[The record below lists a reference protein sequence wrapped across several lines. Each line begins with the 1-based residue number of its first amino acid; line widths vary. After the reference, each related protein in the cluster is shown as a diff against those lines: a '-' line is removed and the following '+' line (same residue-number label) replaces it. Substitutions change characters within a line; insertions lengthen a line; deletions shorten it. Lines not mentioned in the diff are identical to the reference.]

1 MRKLRSCSLFAF
13 ILGVQVFLLAQQ
25 HEPNAG
31 AVEAR
36 KVIQK
41 GNTEWGKARVAHDR
55 TTFEKMLAPD
65 FYVQLPDKKVS
76 RQEFV
81 DLISTRRPNTKLTRF
96 DPIVLTVDPAGDGWE
111 AVILERLESERT
123 TTEGKSQKIFVLY
136 VTKDKWQKIG
146 EKWQIHSSAVVS
158 NEMWTD
164 NPPPLSLWTPAGP

>member
-1 MRKLRSCSLFAF
+1 MRRFRFWSLFAF
-13 ILGVQVFLLAQQ
+13 ILVAQTFLVAQQ
-25 HEPNAG
+25 HQPNAG
-31 AVEAR
+31 AIEAR
-36 KVIQK
+36 RVIQE

-55 TTFEKMLAPD
+55 ATFEKMLAPD
-65 FYVQLPDKKVS
+65 FYVQLPEKKVS
-76 RQEFV
+76 RQEFM

-136 VTKDKWQKIG
+136 VTKDKWQKTG

-164 NPPPLSLWTPAGP
+164 NPPPLSLWTSEGP

>member
-1 MRKLRSCSLFAF
+1 MREVRSGLLIMF
-13 ILGVQVFLLAQQ
+13 VLLAQTCLLAQ
-25 HEPNAG
+25 RQPNPG
-31 AVEAR
+31 AAEAR
-36 KVIQK
+36 KTIQE

-65 FYVQLPDKKVS
+65 FYVQALDKKVS
-76 RQEFV
+76 REEFI
-81 DLISTRRPNTKLTRF
+81 DTISKRPPNAKLTRF
-96 DPIVLTVDPAGDGWE
+96 DPIVLTVEPVGDGWD

-123 TTEGKSQKIFVLY
+123 TAEGKSQKIFVLY
-136 VTKDKWQKIG
+136 VTKDTWQKTG